1 MFEGDGT
8 TYTQET
14 VGTDGS
20 RTTLTYRAHHDG
32 KDYPWTGNANADTIA
47 QRRIDAL
54 RFENV
59 QKKAGQVVQ
68 TGTIVVSPDGRT
80 LTATQASPAGAAR
93 RVNNVLVFDKQ

>member
-14 VGTDGS
+14 VGADGS
-20 RTTLTYRAHHDG
+20 RTTLTYSAHHDG
-32 KDYPWTGNANADTIA
+32 NDYPWTGNANADTIA
-47 QRRIDAL
+47 QRRVDAL

-59 QKKAGQVVQ
+59 QKKAGRVVQ